1 MGRGRV
7 GGWSARFWLGFGRAA
22 TKRWELLGASWRG
35 RAGVRLGFNRAAT
48 KRWPVGR
55 GRAGGWSA
63 RFRLGHRRIV
73 VEHEWFLVLW
83 VMRVFLGWGIIGV
96 RTGIWIP
103 YRSRVGVSRLSQ
115 ASGRL
120 APLAGSETTRPALGS
135 GGAQPGARMVCP
147 TCYRDSLPGRE
158 SQKDGLGTVEREIA
172 RKGSPQPEA
181 VPRTRHTHPTDT
193 LMERAHRERPL
204 APVSSTQSAAGSW
217 QIAVG
222 STQYR
227 KEVTPHM
234 HTPATTHPQH
244 GHAQRTAATTL
255 ALGEPTRPA
264 NPRPAS
270 PAEPAPA
277 PGPAPAPAPAP
288 ARPWTPDGPAR
299 RTNSTTAAAASTVA
313 AAVAVVVNAQAR
325 QPRQPRPRQHTPTPA
340 TPATVAASL
349 NPDRHG
355 ARPGNTTAKTRH
367 RTVAA
372 ACSPTQTN
380 LAPASDLGQPL
391 ASSSLTPV
399 ARLKTGPAPASDL
412 GQPLASSSLTPV
424 ARPKTS
430 PAPACDLGQPLAS
443 SSLTG

>member
-7 GGWSARFWLGFGRAA
+7 GGFA
-22 TKRWELLGASWRG
+22 
-35 RAGVRLGFNRAAT
+35 
-48 KRWPVGR
+48 
-55 GRAGGWSA
+55 A
-63 RFRLGHRRIV
+63 RFRLGRRRIGA
-73 VEHEWFLVLW
+73 EHERFLVLW
-83 VMRVFLGWGIIGV
+83 VMRVPLGWGIIGV

-158 SQKDGLGTVEREIA
+158 SQKDGLGTVKREIA

-181 VPRTRHTHPTDT
+181 VPRTRHTHQTNT
-193 LMERAHRERPL
+193 LMGRTHRERPL
-204 APVSSTQSAAGSW
+204 TAVSSTQSAVGSW

-234 HTPATTHPQH
+234 HTPATTHPQDRH
-244 GHAQRTAATTL
+244 TQWKSAPPPT
-255 ALGEPTRPA
+255 LGEPTRPA
-264 NPRPAS
+264 HPTPAS

-277 PGPAPAPAPAP
+277 P
-288 ARPWTPDGPAR
+288 ARSWTPDGPAR
-299 RTNSTTAAAASTVA
+299 RTNSTTATAASTVA

-340 TPATVAASL
+340 ASASVADCLNPNRNGAPARRQSPTPGTPASVADGLKPKPLRSRMSPATSGGRHLSVAAWL
-349 NPDRHG
+349 KPTPDP
-355 ARPGNTTAKTRH
+355 ARLR
-367 RTVAA
+367 
-372 ACSPTQTN
+372 
-380 LAPASDLGQPL
+380 
-391 ASSSLTPV
+391 SSVLEASLTSC
-399 ARLKTGPAPASDL
+399 R
-412 GQPLASSSLTPV
+412 
-424 ARPKTS
+424 
-430 PAPACDLGQPLAS
+430 
-443 SSLTG
+443 